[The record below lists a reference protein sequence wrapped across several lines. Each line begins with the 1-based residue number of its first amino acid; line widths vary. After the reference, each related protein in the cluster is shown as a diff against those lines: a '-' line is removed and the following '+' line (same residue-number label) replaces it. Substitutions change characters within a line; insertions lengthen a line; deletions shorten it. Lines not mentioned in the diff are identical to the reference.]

1 MAVFLLP
8 RAALMTAE
16 RFCAAAVLG
25 RERIRTLTR
34 ATTPSTLPLRSV
46 CLEEVACKL
55 VHIVP
60 YYFALEHARATCH
73 DITAIH

>member
-1 MAVFLLP
+1 MNYHIICKQIFIILLLIVCLSSQSMAVFLLP

-34 ATTPSTLPLRSV
+34 ATASSTLPLRSV
-46 CLEEVACKL
+46 CLEEVAC
-55 VHIVP
+55 
-60 YYFALEHARATCH
+60 
-73 DITAIH
+73 

>member
-1 MAVFLLP
+1 MNYNVICKQFYIILLLLVCLSSESMTVFLLP
-8 RAALMTAE
+8 SAALMTAE

-46 CLEEVACKL
+46 CLEEVAC
-55 VHIVP
+55 
-60 YYFALEHARATCH
+60 
-73 DITAIH
+73 